1 MVSGAADSKVR
12 VHDVIKSETTH
23 VFSNH
28 LGRVKRIATAP
39 NIPFLFWS
47 GAEDGHV
54 L

>member
-12 VHDVIKSETTH
+12 VHDVIKNETTH
-23 VFSNH
+23 VFNNH
-28 LGRVKRIATAP
+28 VGRVKRLATAP
-39 NIPFLFWS
+39 NIPFMFWS